1 MNEIRPLPTR
11 ELRERPHEP
20 EIRHAP
26 FPWSRAKPRP
36 LRRWAGRLVGLGTL
50 AVLAGA
56 LGLGGWGAYSQHRKV
71 LETAQQAREFVPSL
85 RVATVQASRPEHLVS
100 LPATTLAFT
109 SANIYARA
117 SGYIVERKVD
127 IGDRVK
133 QGQLL
138 AQITAPELDHQIA
151 QNQATLAQNN
161 AALKQA
167 EANMELAK
175 VTWQRNSTL
184 VKQGWVTLQ
193 QGDTDRLNL
202 QAQQAAVDAAKQFVA
217 AQQGLLNVL
226 QQQKSYQSVVAPF
239 DGVVTQRNINVG
251 DLVQADA
258 ANGTFMFT
266 VMQSDVIRTQ
276 VYVPQ
281 DQAFG
286 IAPGVEAVVRIPE
299 IPDRTFPGK
308 VTRIADALQ
317 PGTRTL
323 LTEVDIPNPDGAL
336 SPGLYCTIELHVPQ
350 MTPSLVVPAN
360 AIIFNGDGLQV
371 AVLEDGVARIRKV
384 TVARD
389 LGTQVELRDG
399 VTPGDQVILNP
410 PVELADGSKVQA
422 RPQAPRQQASR

>member
-1 MNEIRPLPTR
+1 MSEIRQLPAR
-11 ELRERPHEP
+11 EFRERPHEP
-20 EIRHAP
+20 AVRDMPASAP
-26 FPWSRAKPRP
+26 SPKAKPRAP
-36 LRRWAGRLVGLGTL
+36 RRWSGPLLGLGAFL
-50 AVLAGA
+50 VLAGA
-56 LGLGGWGAYSQHRKV
+56 LGVGGWRYYAQHRQV
-71 LETAQQAREFVPSL
+71 LETAQQRRDFVPSL
-85 RVATVQASRPEHLVS
+85 RVATVRASDPEQIVK

-109 SANIYARA
+109 AANIYARA

-151 QNQATLAQNN
+151 QNEATLAQNT
-161 AALKQA
+161 ATVKQA

-175 VTWQRNSTL
+175 VTWQRDSTL

-202 QAQQAAVDAAKQFVA
+202 QAQQAAVDAAKQFA
-217 AQQGLLNVL
+217 SAQQGLLNVL
-226 QQQKSYQSVVAPF
+226 HQQKSYQSVVAPF

-258 ANGTFMFT
+258 ASGTFMFT

-286 IAPGVEAVVRIPE
+286 VTPGVEAVVHVPE
-299 IPDRTFPGK
+299 IPDRTFGGK

-323 LTEVDIPNPDGAL
+323 LTEVDIPNPDGVL
-336 SPGLYCTIELHVPQ
+336 SPGLYCTIELHVPRK
-350 MTPSLVVPAN
+350 TPSFVVPAE
-360 AIIFNGDGLQV
+360 AIIFNRGGLQV

-389 LGTQVELRDG
+389 LGTQVQVRDG
-399 VTPGDQVILNP
+399 VKAGDQVILNP

-422 RPQAPRQQASR
+422 REQAAVATK